1 MRMIQILLLIL
12 LKSINSPKNK
22 KIKKLNIICLLRKAL
37 AQKTYLAEVNKNRK
51 S

>member
-1 MRMIQILLLIL
+1 MIQLLLLIL

-22 KIKKLNIICLLRKAL
+22 KKKKIKYNLLRKAL
-37 AQKTYLAEVNKNRK
+37 AQKKYMAEVNKNRK